1 MLEEAIKKYLEEL
14 VQPLIGEGKV
24 FPVFGTGSFPFLTY
38 TITDVSGGNIKESQ
52 VEIKVISDDYAQCV
66 DLRDFISKKLDMND
80 QSKTIVVD
88 DVILRSE
95 LAGGGQIFNDSI
107 QTWELSRI
115 FIMKWRKRDG

>member
-24 FPVFGTGSFPFLTY
+24 FPVFGTGAFPFLTY

-66 DLRDFISKKLDMND
+66 DLRDFISKKIDMND

-88 DVILRSE
+88 DVILRTE

-115 FIMKWRKRDG
+115 FIMKWRKKDG